1 MQATH
6 CSALETARACGTGP
20 AAIRDVTEMNFREE
34 LENLQG
40 RMSSVLMQL
49 QEVHAKISA
58 TAESADRLFAELRG
72 ESGSMSLLPDPRTT
86 DPSTVR

>member
-1 MQATH
+1 MHLAF
-6 CSALETARACGTGP
+6 GMGP
-20 AAIRDVTEMNFREE
+20 AATRDVSDMDFREE

-40 RMSSVLMQL
+40 RMSSVLNQL

-72 ESGSMSLLPDPRTT
+72 ESAAMSLLLDPPTT
-86 DPSTVR
+86 DSSSVR

>member
-1 MQATH
+1 M
-6 CSALETARACGTGP
+6 GP
-20 AAIRDVTEMNFREE
+20 AATPAVTDMDFREE

-40 RMSSVLMQL
+40 RMSSVLVQL

-72 ESGSMSLLPDPRTT
+72 ENATSSLLDPHAT
-86 DPSTVR
+86 DSPTVR

>member
-1 MQATH
+1 M
-6 CSALETARACGTGP
+6 
-20 AAIRDVTEMNFREE
+20 DFREE

-49 QEVHAKISA
+49 QQVHAKISA

-72 ESGSMSLLPDPRTT
+72 EGASTT
-86 DPSTVR
+86 DSSTTDSSTVR